1 MKSPLMGEWDGVS
14 SISTSWGGCE
24 PPVTGA
30 PGSVAVVRDGGGAL
44 VVVVVAAAVV
54 VMAVTLM
61 WSGELGF

>member
-1 MKSPLMGEWDGVS
+1 MIHTVGLAEGRLRVL
-14 SISTSWGGCE
+14 
-24 PPVTGA
+24 
-30 PGSVAVVRDGGGAL
+30 GSVAVVRDGGGAL